1 MTNETN
7 YRTKANAV
15 FFAAIMVVSMVA
27 VGFAAA
33 PAAAAVTG
41 ITGDSAGDVTVGNGA
56 ATQDVTF
63 SVDVEDGDT
72 DVPVEIDLSQAADA
86 DVSTLVSGVSTTGD
100 VSATDDGIDGT
111 THTVLVSD
119 SANNGSASSGT
130 VTVTYEHNTASLTND
145 DTTSN
150 DSVTFDISDVT
161 GDITGSVAFD
171 LTTDFTVN
179 GVSADDEVTLF
190 DADGNEVETQT
201 ATGTSVTFRELVD
214 GEYTASVPGLSTDS
228 ATVTD
233 GASTSVTLDTTVN
246 TIVEPNRSL
255 FYQGQEL
262 TVSGLIVGDDYEL
275 RQESQE
281 IEDGSSFERKSTL
294 AITARSLSTLLAST
308 TVTTSSLGL
317 VSQTPSSTVRTPSRS
332 RRRTSRLSSTR
343 TRSRLTTKQTSRLTR
358 TVAPTR
364 SA

>member
-100 VSATDDGIDGT
+100 VSATDDDGIDGT

-179 GVSADDEVTLF
+179 GVPLM
-190 DADGNEVETQT
+190 
-201 ATGTSVTFRELVD
+201 
-214 GEYTASVPGLSTDS
+214 
-228 ATVTD
+228 
-233 GASTSVTLDTTVN
+233 
-246 TIVEPNRSL
+246 
-255 FYQGQEL
+255 
-262 TVSGLIVGDDYEL
+262 
-275 RQESQE
+275 
-281 IEDGSSFERKSTL
+281 
-294 AITARSLSTLLAST
+294 
-308 TVTTSSLGL
+308 
-317 VSQTPSSTVRTPSRS
+317 
-332 RRRTSRLSSTR
+332 
-343 TRSRLTTKQTSRLTR
+343 TK
-358 TVAPTR
+358 
-364 SA
+364 

>member
-86 DVSTLVSGVSTTGD
+86 DVSPLVSGVSTTGD

-246 TIVEPNRSL
+246 TTWSPTVACSTRDRNLRLAASSWATTTSFVRKVGNRRRFQL
-255 FYQGQEL
+255 RRE
-262 TVSGLIVGDDYEL
+262 INAGDN
-275 RQESQE
+275 
-281 IEDGSSFERKSTL
+281 G
-294 AITARSLSTLLAST
+294 STLLAST